1 MATIHNF
8 YVRNFTVHESQRTES
23 RGETISAK
31 VTPSLKD
38 ALSEIRDELG
48 YKSLSELVNHACT
61 EFVIEWA
68 VAKKQPSGK
77 DIKVDA

>member
-1 MATIHNF
+1 MAVFHNF

-23 RGETISAK
+23 RGDIVSAR
-31 VTPSLKD
+31 VTPTMKD

-61 EFVIEWA
+61 EFVMGWA
-68 VAKKQPSGK
+68 VNRKQRDDK